1 MTKETL
7 LQFDKNTQL
16 FSVNQTV
23 LNGIDFR
30 ALAIEKLF
38 NKKYHYIIIK
48 NFISEDTAKDIRDFY
63 SNIKSFLQIN
73 NEGNHRLFYYLNS
86 PYRYPKF
93 ISSLINHCMV
103 IKNKIYE
110 HHDFYQIYCMIKGVN
125 PKHYREVSRL
135 QNLHSWSSIYWYK
148 NGDSHFRHIDDF
160 GELACFVNFTKKG
173 TDFVGGGGVKRRS

>member
-1 MTKETL
+1 MINETL

-23 LNGIDFR
+23 LDGIDFR

-48 NFISEDTAKDIRDFY
+48 NFLDEYTAKNIREFY
-63 SNIKSFLQIN
+63 SSEKSFLQNN

-86 PYRYPKF
+86 PYRYPRF
-93 ISSLINHCMV
+93 ITSLINHCMV
-103 IKNKIYE
+103 IKNRIYE
-110 HHDFYQIYCMIKGVN
+110 YHDFYQIYCMIKGVN
-125 PKHYREVSRL
+125 PKNYREVSRL

-148 NGDSHFRHIDDF
+148 NGNSHFRHIDFF

-173 TDFVGGGGVKRRS
+173 TDFVGGG